1 MVVVAEAGGG
11 GLIAA
16 AFLTVVAVVLMAE
29 VGVVFNVEGWR
40 EGETQNAKRNSL
52 VVVFIYIIFHF
63 LFANRQLE
71 SAYSVLGTSICKR
84 CKLVLQIY
92 CKLFLSM
99 VILIVNY

>member
-16 AFLTVVAVVLMAE
+16 AVLTVVAVVLMAE
-29 VGVVFNVEGWR
+29 VRVVFESGR
-40 EGETQNAKRNSL
+40 LERRRNAKRNCL
-52 VVVFIYIIFHF
+52 VFVFIYIIFHF

-71 SAYSVLGTSICKR
+71 SAYSVLGTYICKR

-92 CKLFLSM
+92 CKLFFSM
-99 VILIVNY
+99 VFLIVNY